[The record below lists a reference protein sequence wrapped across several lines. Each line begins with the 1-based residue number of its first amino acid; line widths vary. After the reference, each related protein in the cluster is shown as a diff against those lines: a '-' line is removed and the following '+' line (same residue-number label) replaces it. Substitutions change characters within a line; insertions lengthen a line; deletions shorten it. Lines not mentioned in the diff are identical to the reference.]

1 MEFTGQLVRL
11 SVSPRLSE
19 RICLQR
25 TRVAGEVVQRVGPF
39 ADLAEDR
46 VQLSDV
52 LQMPAASVPG
62 DLCTLLA
69 SVGIVYSQCT
79 YK

>member
-1 MEFTGQLVRL
+1 MGRWMDGW
-11 SVSPRLSE
+11 
-19 RICLQR
+19 ID
-25 TRVAGEVVQRVGPF
+25 GGPF